1 MRYAESALGPLVRPW
16 QRAIGSA
23 GERLVHTEEVTG
35 SIPVSPTKRQ
45 QLRIGAD
52 KISSEPRSLV
62 DHAGSHGCWGRVDA
76 DGHHSEQTV
85 ASGEVVY
92 FDHRRS
98 DCKHRYHCRCAGRW
112 RREISLGMDG
122 QGQTEAAV
130 RHDLDQTVTG
140 ERGQPFGAWPRSSG
154 FETEFN
160 VELGDS
166 QIMRLRRQVGLAGDP
181 QRSAPACRG
190 GVGCTVDLAVLAG
203 LGGDQ
208 SDPDRVRRA
217 GGAGSSFA
225 AGARPGRWAAIRAG
239 RPLRARGRAAGHG
252 RRPAHAQRRTR
263 RPAAWACR
271 AIWAGANSAT
281 GGVRRAT
288 RAGRVT
294 LGLPGDP
301 GLAGPPWAGRLTES
315 PIGRTELTG
324 VRASQCRA
332 PILTAKRA
340 PILAASLRRRQCD
353 ARTQACG
360 NRRTRGSRPEWPA
373 DWHHERADPRP
384 SQPVGERGRRASTA
398 EAGQYQG

>member
-160 VELGDS
+160 VEFGDGV
-166 QIMRLRRQVGLAGDP
+166 IMGPRCQVWLAGDP
-181 QRSAPACRG
+181 PAQCACMSRRRQLHRRPGRARRG
-190 GVGCTVDLAVLAG
+190 WVVTSPTLLAFGERVA
-203 LGGDQ
+203 
-208 SDPDRVRRA
+208 RVRHSLRD
-217 GGAGSSFA
+217 
-225 AGARPGRWAAIRAG
+225 ARPGRRAAIRAG

-263 RPAAWACR
+263 RPATWAGR

-281 GGVRRAT
+281 C
-288 RAGRVT
+288 AGR
-294 LGLPGDP
+294 PGP
-301 GLAGPPWAGRLTES
+301 AG
-315 PIGRTELTG
+315 
-324 VRASQCRA
+324 
-332 PILTAKRA
+332 
-340 PILAASLRRRQCD
+340 
-353 ARTQACG
+353 
-360 NRRTRGSRPEWPA
+360 
-373 DWHHERADPRP
+373 
-384 SQPVGERGRRASTA
+384 
-398 EAGQYQG
+398 